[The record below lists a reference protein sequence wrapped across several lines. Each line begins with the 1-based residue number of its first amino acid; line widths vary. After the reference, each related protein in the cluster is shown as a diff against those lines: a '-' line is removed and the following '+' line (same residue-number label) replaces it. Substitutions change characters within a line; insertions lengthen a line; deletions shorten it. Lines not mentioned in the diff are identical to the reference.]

1 MEIGWIDFSKEDRN
15 KVFNVLDLLGEKGV
29 LDELG
34 ISSIRDSYSDLF
46 FPGTSTIQTRAKYF
60 LIVPY
65 ALKDLDYSNSTN
77 PKKLIKEFNKKEEKC
92 AHIFYENNPE
102 EAGIIGINAI
112 QKNSWVKR
120 PPSNIYLAGLRKF
133 KIFNY
138 NLSLKQHINA
148 VCSQKQEKNNTI
160 SLGNSGDRSESNHD
174 DKNAGVNSFSRL
186 LNIPTYYRNWLDD
199 LEMNLTYDEGQFLKN
214 QIISNCSES
223 MFACILKN
231 NLREVLEY
239 NSFQELEPIIFK
251 FPKQIQEDYFKAINF
266 SEFIYALR
274 VIYNL
279 MVSNYENKKAIEQFD
294 VIKDNLGEI
303 SEININEIMFSLKV
317 NNPKL
322 KIFLNES
329 KELMQNNDIESLKDV
344 LLIRE
349 ILLKG
354 INRSKLS
361 HPGEYDINQWFVG
374 ERLDYRFGN
383 AKIILNDIFKSED
396 SD

>member
-15 KVFNVLDLLGEKGV
+15 KVFNVLNLLGEKGV

-77 PKKLIKEFNKKEEKC
+77 PNKLLKEFDKKEEKC
-92 AHIFYENNPE
+92 AHIFFENNPNE
-102 EAGIIGINAI
+102 GGIIGINAI
-112 QKNSWVKR
+112 QRNSWVKR

-138 NLSLKQHINA
+138 NISLKQYLKA
-148 VCSQKQEKNNTI
+148 VCSQKQEKNNII
-160 SLGNSGDRSESNHD
+160 SLGNNEDKTESNHD
-174 DKNAGVNSFSRL
+174 DKNAGVNPFSHL
-186 LNIPTYYRNWLDD
+186 LTIPTYYRNWVDD
-199 LEMNLTYDEGQFLKN
+199 LKMNLTYDEGQFLKN
-214 QIISNCSES
+214 QIISNCSDS
-223 MFACILKN
+223 MFAFILEN
-231 NLREVLEY
+231 NLREVLNF
-239 NSFQELEPIIFK
+239 NSFKDLEPIIFK
-251 FPKQIQEDYFKAINF
+251 FPKEIQDDYFKANNF

-274 VIYNL
+274 IIYNL
-279 MVSNYENKKAIEQFD
+279 MVSNYKNENAIEQFSE
-294 VIKDNLGEI
+294 IKDNLDEI
-303 SEININEIMFSLKV
+303 SKIDINEIMFRLKID
-317 NNPKL
+317 NPKL

-329 KELMQNNDIESLKDV
+329 KELMENNDIEKLKEV
-344 LLIRE
+344 LLSRE
-349 ILLKG
+349 IFLKG
-354 INRSKLS
+354 KNRSKLS
-361 HPGEYDINQWFVG
+361 HPGEYDINQWFAG

-383 AKIILNDIFKSED
+383 VKIILNDIFESED